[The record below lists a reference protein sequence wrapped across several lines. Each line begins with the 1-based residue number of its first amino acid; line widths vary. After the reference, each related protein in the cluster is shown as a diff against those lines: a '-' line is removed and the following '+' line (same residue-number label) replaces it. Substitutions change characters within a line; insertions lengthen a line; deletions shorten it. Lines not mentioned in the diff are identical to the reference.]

1 MIVRFRSRRDFA
13 SALYK
18 RGALARY
25 AMVRYTIAV
34 LIALAVA
41 GTAGRAAAQGAA
53 PNAVRPPSQASLAL
67 AKQILEIKHADS
79 IFEPLVRGVVIK
91 TRDFFM
97 QTNFMWGKD
106 LNEVANNL
114 IKQYSARTGELMNDA
129 ARIYASHFTE
139 PELKQLLTFYQ
150 SPLGQKVI
158 AEEPKAA
165 DESMAMAG
173 SWADKLSEEV
183 INTMRAEMK
192 KRGHDM

>member
-1 MIVRFRSRRDFA
+1 MIVRSRSRHGFA
-13 SALYK
+13 AAL
-18 RGALARY
+18 RARAALMPY
-25 AMVRYTIAV
+25 AMAA
-34 LIALAVA
+34 LIAFALA
-41 GTAGRAAAQGAA
+41 GTAGQASAQGAA
-53 PNAVRPPSQASLAL
+53 PNAGHQPSQAAVLM
-67 AKQILEIKHADS
+67 AKQILETKHADN
-79 IFEPLVRGVVIK
+79 IFDPLIRGVVIK

-106 LNEVANNL
+106 LNEVADSL
-114 IKQYSARTGELMNDA
+114 IKQYSARSGELLTDA

-139 PELKQLLTFYQ
+139 AELKQLLAFYQ

-158 AEEPKAA
+158 TEEPKTA

-183 INTMRAEMK
+183 ISKMRAEMK

>member
-1 MIVRFRSRRDFA
+1 MIIHARSHHGFTP
-13 SALYK
+13 ALRA
-18 RGALARY
+18 RGAVARC
-25 AMVRYTIAV
+25 AMAA
-34 LIALAVA
+34 LIALAMA
-41 GTAGRAAAQGAA
+41 SAAGRAAAQGAA
-53 PNAVRPPSQASLAL
+53 PNSARAPSQAAVLM

-79 IFEPLVRGVVIK
+79 IFDPVVRGVVIK

-106 LNEVANNL
+106 LNEVADNL
-114 IKQYSARTGELMNDA
+114 MKQYSARAGELMNDA

-139 PELKQLLTFYQ
+139 PELKQLLIFYQ

-158 AEEPKAA
+158 DEEPKAA
-165 DESMAMAG
+165 NESMTLAG

-183 INTMRAEMK
+183 IVKMRAEMK

>member
-1 MIVRFRSRRDFA
+1 MIVCSRKHLGFA
-13 SALYK
+13 PALGM
-18 RGALARY
+18 RGAARY
-25 AMVRYTIAV
+25 AMAV
-34 LIALAVA
+34 LIALALA
-41 GTAGRAAAQGAA
+41 GAAGRAVAQGAA
-53 PNAVRPPSQASLAL
+53 PNAAHRPSQAAVLM

-106 LNEVANNL
+106 LNEVADNL
-114 IKQYSARTGELMNDA
+114 MKQYSARSGELMNDA

-158 AEEPKAA
+158 SEEPKAA
-165 DESMAMAG
+165 DESMALAG
-173 SWADKLSEEV
+173 SWADRLSEEV
-183 INTMRAEMK
+183 IGKMRAEMK